1 MSNNSEPSDGF
12 RTSRDELRPAKPAYA
27 LRARLLLLTTA
38 AVVVVTSA
46 GRARAEDPA
55 SSAPAWGPLAGALT
69 ATVPLIVGSVLVAQ
83 DDRRDL
89 QRAGIYVMTTGFAA
103 APWVAHGA
111 SGRWKRALAFG
122 LVSAATSAATVAAMS
137 LRDPFDPML
146 ANRKRLP
153 FGMLLTSAFF
163 AATVGI
169 IDSLVSAPPGREPR

>member
-1 MSNNSEPSDGF
+1 L
-12 RTSRDELRPAKPAYA
+12 SRGW
-27 LRARLLLLTTA
+27 RLAISAVVLLTA
-38 AVVVVTSA
+38 G

-69 ATVPLIVGSVLVAQ
+69 ATVPMIVGSVLVAH

-103 APWVAHGA
+103 APWVAHGVG
-111 SGRWKRALAFG
+111 GRWRRAAAFG
-122 LVSAATSAATVAAMS
+122 LVSAATSAATVVAMS

-169 IDSLVSAPPGREPR
+169 IDSFVSAPPDREPR